1 MDDALRQSER
11 RFRERSAELESVYET
26 LPVGLAIHDG
36 DLRVVR
42 TNGRIDELW
51 TGGGDRV
58 LDEPNLRRVLET
70 GEAVRDVEVTTP
82 AGSTPRS
89 LLCSFAPLRDVDGHV
104 SGVSTVV
111 QDITQRK
118 HAEEALREADRQKD
132 EFLAILGHELRN
144 PLAAIRSAA
153 ELLHVIGH
161 GRDARVEKVQSVLD
175 RQTRQM
181 TKLIDGLLDV
191 TRIVRGKLELDN
203 RVLDLGAL
211 LRHVVE
217 DRCQQLA
224 HSQLE
229 LVLEVPT
236 APIWVQ
242 GDAMRLVQ
250 IFDNLLSNAAK
261 FTPAGGRIAIV
272 AASKEDRILV
282 QVHDDGLGIDA
293 EALLFIFEPF
303 RQAHDIE
310 RSRDGLGLGLSLVSG
325 LVELH
330 GGTIAATSDGPNM
343 GSTFTIELPLAHESA
358 PPLSAP
364 PDTCAA
370 LRVVVLDDDVD
381 MMQLLSE
388 LLTVSGH
395 DVVGQ
400 ATSGREG
407 LELVGTLRPDV
418 VLCDIGMPGELDGLA
433 LARLLRADPEL
444 ERVQLIALTGYA
456 QTDLRGQ
463 TEAAGFDA
471 HVLKPVTLEALQRH
485 LGAAARRL
493 ETPSSR

>member
-1 MDDALRQSER
+1 
-11 RFRERSAELESVYET
+11 
-26 LPVGLAIHDG
+26 
-36 DLRVVR
+36 
-42 TNGRIDELW
+42 
-51 TGGGDRV
+51 
-58 LDEPNLRRVLET
+58 
-70 GEAVRDVEVTTP
+70 
-82 AGSTPRS
+82 
-89 LLCSFAPLRDVDGHV
+89 
-104 SGVSTVV
+104 
-111 QDITQRK
+111 
-118 HAEEALREADRQKD
+118 
-132 EFLAILGHELRN
+132 
-144 PLAAIRSAA
+144 
-153 ELLHVIGH
+153 
-161 GRDARVEKVQSVLD
+161 
-175 RQTRQM
+175 
-181 TKLIDGLLDV
+181 
-191 TRIVRGKLELDN
+191 
-203 RVLDLGAL
+203 
-211 LRHVVE
+211 
-217 DRCQQLA
+217 
-224 HSQLE
+224 
-229 LVLEVPT
+229 
-236 APIWVQ
+236 
-242 GDAMRLVQ
+242 MRLVQ